1 VKKSARKI
9 IALYPDKFGVD
20 YEANKKAL
28 EPLVDARTKR
38 LRNRIVGY
46 ITRLKIVEV
55 NRASATTEI
64 PSESKS
70 TAPRPRLKSPPNPL
84 SSSVKRVFW
93 PLGSGP

>member
-1 VKKSARKI
+1 MTLILNWHVSPRRVLASDKRVGKVRIAAVKKISRELV
-9 IALYPDKFGVD
+9 ALYPDKFGVD

-64 PSESKS
+64 PSE
-70 TAPRPRLKSPPNPL
+70 APEP
-84 SSSVKRVFW
+84 
-93 PLGSGP
+93 

>member
-1 VKKSARKI
+1 VGKVRIAAVKKISRELV
-9 IALYPDKFGVD
+9 ALYPDKFGVD

-55 NRASATTEI
+55 SRAAATTEI
-64 PSESKS
+64 PSEPSEQ
-70 TAPRPRLKSPPNPL
+70 
-84 SSSVKRVFW
+84 
-93 PLGSGP
+93 

>member
-1 VKKSARKI
+1 MGKVRIAAVKKTARELVT
-9 IALYPDKFGVD
+9 LYPDKFGVD

-28 EPLVDARTKR
+28 EVLVDAKTKR

-64 PSESKS
+64 PAEASEQ
-70 TAPRPRLKSPPNPL
+70 
-84 SSSVKRVFW
+84 
-93 PLGSGP
+93 